1 MLPLFITACV
11 HDTNYAEFERMP
23 IYDAS
28 VLHQAG
34 YYTPPQESQPQPI
47 ETEQQFADS
56 PQTSAQ
62 LSQAKFPG
70 RIAMITESRWGAN
83 EQYIAATGLVEKHGS
98 DKIIHINAPEL
109 FGRNRLEYAATI
121 AEQIIQDSDIRV
133 LIINPA
139 ENGADDLVSLVWAQ
153 RSDIFVI
160 YIEDR
165 YRESSDVSMAD
176 LVLGINMLEMNAAF
190 PAQAQRLG
198 AEAIIFFA
206 IDDCWDGICCS
217 QARNIIRPKSEAIG
231 LNFVE
236 IFRCR
241 YTIGCGS
248 SLAMYMTETMP
259 ALIEKY
265 GQNIAF
271 AGLCDERFLWSF
283 PGNGTIYPTSL
294 IVPPSPQFVA
304 QGLFV
309 PRLRDMA
316 LERFFDK
323 NNTALIIAE
332 TRKALAERNLLGRIS
347 TWPVS
352 ANTMLTYAAVEY
364 GIQWM
369 NNEVP
374 QIDLAALEQIM
385 VGFIAAYSGEEGL
398 GVTLTRHS
406 QNHILVFMD
415 FMTY

>member
-11 HDTNYAEFERMP
+11 HDTNYAEFERVP

-28 VLHQAG
+28 GLYQLDYAQVD
-34 YYTPPQESQPQPI
+34 YYTPPQVSV
-47 ETEQQFADS
+47 
-56 PQTSAQ
+56 QTSLTA
-62 LSQAKFPG
+62 SPG
-70 RIAMITESRWGAN
+70 KIVIITESYWGTN
-83 EQYIAATGLVEKHGS
+83 EQYIAATGLVAKHGAE
-98 DKIIHINAPEL
+98 KIVHINAPEL
-109 FGRNRLEYAATI
+109 FGRNRLEYAAII
-121 AEQIIQDSDIRV
+121 AEKIIQDSEVRV

-139 ENGADDLVSLVWAQ
+139 ENGADHLVSLVREQ
-153 RSDIFVI
+153 RSDIFVV

-165 YRESSDVSMAD
+165 HSELNDASIAD
-176 LVLGINMLEMNAAF
+176 LILGINMPELNAAF
-190 PAQAQRLG
+190 PAQAQKLG

-217 QARNIIRPKSEAIG
+217 QARNIMRPKAEAIG

-248 SLAMYMTETMP
+248 SLNMYMVEIMP
-259 ALIEKY
+259 VLIEKY

-283 PGNGTIYPTSL
+283 PGNGTIYPSSILT
-294 IVPPSPQFVA
+294 PPSPQFVA

-309 PRLRDMA
+309 PSLREME
-316 LERFFDK
+316 LEKFFDK
-323 NNTALIIAE
+323 NNTAFIIAE
-332 TRKALAERNLLGRIS
+332 TRSTLAEQNLLGRIS

-352 ANTMLTYAAVEY
+352 ANIILTYTAVEY
-364 GIQWM
+364 GIKWM
-369 NNEVP
+369 NSEVP
-374 QIDLAALEQIM
+374 QSSIDLAALQQIM
-385 VGFIAAYSGEEGL
+385 EDFIAAYSGEEGL
-398 GVTLTRHS
+398 GVTLTRRS